1 MKLRVFRVSE
11 FDETMLKYIL
21 GQDKELSCKNFV
33 LEGEEKWFVCFNKM
47 HIYYIEIYDKLK
59 IFARLFFF
67 ILNYCC
73 SCFCNAYKLYFLM
86 N

>member
-1 MKLRVFRVSE
+1 MKLRVFCVSE

-47 HIYYIEIYDKLK
+47 HIYYIEIYD
-59 IFARLFFF
+59 
-67 ILNYCC
+67 
-73 SCFCNAYKLYFLM
+73 
-86 N
+86 